1 MRNVVLMGPPGSGK
15 GTQATRLAAIYGL
28 KHVSTGEILRAAV
41 RTESELGATVEA
53 MLAAGELV
61 PDDLMMDLIRE
72 SLAGVDVEN
81 GGWLLDGFP
90 RTAPQAVGLV
100 GVLED
105 LGHDAPL
112 VIDIV
117 VPDEEIVERLSG
129 RLTCDRD
136 SHVTAKGEADEGD
149 KCPHCNGR
157 LYIRA
162 DDKPETVRN
171 RLSVFREKTEPA
183 KDEMSRHWNVV
194 QLDGLGRPEDVTQ
207 RIAGVI
213 KAAN

>member
-1 MRNVVLMGPPGSGK
+1 VRNVVLMGPPGSGK
-15 GTQATRLAAIYGL
+15 GTQATRLVATYGL

-41 RTESELGATVEA
+41 RSGSDFGKEVEA
-53 MLAAGELV
+53 ILAVGELV
-61 PDDLMMDLIRE
+61 PDDLMMVLIRE
-72 SLAGVDVEN
+72 SLAKVDVEN

-90 RTAPQAVGLV
+90 RTKPQAVGLV
-100 GVLED
+100 GVLKD

-112 VIDIV
+112 IIDIV

-136 SHVTAKGEADEGD
+136 SHVTAKGEAREGD
-149 KCPHCNGR
+149 KCPQCDGT

-171 RLSVFREKTEPA
+171 RLSVFRKKTEPA
-183 KDEMSRHWNVV
+183 KDEMARHWNVV

>member
-1 MRNVVLMGPPGSGK
+1 MGPPGSGK
-15 GTQATRLAAIYGL
+15 GTQATILAADYGL
-28 KHVSTGEILRAAV
+28 THVSTGEILRAAV
-41 RTESELGATVEA
+41 RSGSELGHKVEA
-53 MLAAGELV
+53 VLAAGELV
-61 PDDLMMDLIRE
+61 TDDLMMDLMRE
-72 SLAGVDVEN
+72 TLAEVDVAN

-90 RTAPQAVGLV
+90 RTARQAEGLV
-100 GVLED
+100 GILED
-105 LGHDAPL
+105 LGHEAPL
-112 VIDIV
+112 IIDIV

-136 SHVTAKGEADEGD
+136 SHVTAKGAAREGD
-149 KCPHCNGR
+149 KCPECDGT

-171 RLSVFREKTEPA
+171 RLAVFREKTEPA
-183 KDEMSRHWNVV
+183 KDEMARHWNVV

-213 KAAN
+213 KAAH